1 MLMKTPRFAKN
12 LDDAFARFR
21 PFVFPFS
28 CAVPAHI
35 PATLMRETFPPHVFG
50 NAAPFGASRT
60 WGRLTRTFMGVV
72 FGALT
77 LMVAAVGAA
86 HADDVVRETDP
97 VSAEAAD
104 ALSGASLDLSALRA
118 PAGESERSFRAD
130 DLPARPGDFWVAFED
145 TGAGE
150 DALRQSLAPL
160 VESLRMRHPE
170 RRVVVTR
177 IPSSTFTDE
186 VRRRGIPFVMAT
198 SGTMVSLM
206 QGANVVPLAS
216 RGRDAGALV
225 IVRRNAANPEL
236 TPTTLE
242 QLKGLRLAYADAAVF
257 GAKAWLDA
265 RIMQLGEDPHVF
277 WKSTERRA
285 RVLPDVLTP
294 LSTGR
299 IDAALLPG
307 CLWERLLADG
317 LIDRAR
323 FAPVTAL
330 RKDTDGGPIP
340 PAHAAG
346 GNGASDAMAPG
357 RCLSTTVRY
366 PDWMLGYAPSAPNE
380 TLRQLAAAVF
390 ETDGGNSPDF
400 AGERWDFRVDLREV
414 RDAMEQLE
422 IGPWAHF
429 GEKSLRRLIERHLDK
444 IALALV
450 LLLILVLHSVRAN
463 YLVRVR
469 TAALTEALHERDRME
484 EEAKRGRERL
494 SAVERAGIISQM
506 SGMFAHELKQPL
518 AAVRNYVG
526 GLRLRADMT
535 PNPDPVTIDVLS
547 AIDEE
552 AARAAGI
559 VERVRSYAKAGARAH
574 GETNLTEAVRRAVD
588 YARRHDSRCAPVQLV
603 YASEGSALGATPE
616 DDTPLPV
623 WGDALE
629 LELLVLNLVRNA
641 SHAATSNPDVDPSVR
656 VSLTTRHGKAVV
668 TVEDNGPALSDE
680 AFVRL
685 TGWGDSIKQEGLG
698 IGLSICR
705 GIADRHGAALKFT
718 RREPCGIAA
727 KLSVPLWDGTEP
739 GAVKA
744 KDGPLSHTP
753 ESSENLNKTTPSQDG
768 VTYQEKT

>member
-1 MLMKTPRFAKN
+1 MRDIRSPRSFANATLSEASRPFGRRFARSG
-12 LDDAFARFR
+12 LAFK
-21 PFVFPFS
+21 V
-28 CAVPAHI
+28 AVLGLFA
-35 PATLMRETFPPHVFG
+35 LL
-50 NAAPFGASRT
+50 
-60 WGRLTRTFMGVV
+60 LTMT
-72 FGALT
+72 
-77 LMVAAVGAA
+77 VGTA
-86 HADDVVRETDP
+86 HADDEVRVTDP

-160 VESLRMRHPE
+160 VGSLRARHPD

-177 IPSSTFTDE
+177 IPSSTFADE

-206 QGANVVPLAS
+206 QEANVVLLAN

-225 IVRRNAANPEL
+225 IVRRNAAYPEL
-236 TPTTLE
+236 TPTTLQ

-265 RIMQLGEDPHVF
+265 RIMQLGEDPHAF
-277 WKSTERRA
+277 WMSTERRA
-285 RVLPDVLTP
+285 RVLPDVVTP

-317 LIDRAR
+317 LIDRER

-330 RKDTDGGPIP
+330 GNDVERNPTS

-346 GNGASDAMAPG
+346 ETGADTASDAMAAG

-366 PDWMLGYAPSAPNE
+366 PDWMLGYAPTAPNE

-390 ETDGGNSPDF
+390 ETDGDDDSPDF
-400 AGERWDFRVDLREV
+400 VGERWDFRVDLREV
-414 RDAMEQLE
+414 RDAMEALE
-422 IGPWAHF
+422 IGPWAHL
-429 GEKSLRRLIERHLDK
+429 GEKSLKRLIERHLDK

-526 GLRLRADMT
+526 GLKLRANMT
-535 PNPDPVTIDVLS
+535 ANPDPVTIDVLS

-588 YARRHDSRCAPVQLV
+588 YARRHDSRCAPVQLA
-603 YASEGSALGATPE
+603 YASEGSALGATPAE
-616 DDTPLPV
+616 DTPLPV

-641 SHAATSNPDVDPSVR
+641 SHAATSNPDADPSVR
-656 VSLTTRHGKAVV
+656 VSLTTRPGKAVV

-680 AFVRL
+680 AFARL

-727 KLSVPLWDGTEP
+727 KLSVPLWDGTEL

-744 KDGPLSHTP
+744 KDEHPLRTNELFEP
-753 ESSENLNKTTPSQDG
+753 QNKTTPSKDG
-768 VTYQEKT
+768 ATFQEKT